1 MMGFR
6 RFAPKLYYQLSL
18 DRLVPQNHLLRLI
31 AEVIDFSFVYPLAR
45 PYYSHTGQPS
55 VDPVVLFKA
64 LLIGYLYGITSERR
78 LMEEIQVNLAYRWF
92 LGYDLDE
99 AIPDHSVLSKARV
112 RFGMDVFEAF
122 FNRTVDLCREA
133 GLVHG
138 EATFVDSTLI
148 QANAA
153 LASLEPSIATRPPMS
168 PKRYVKRLFE
178 ENPVE
183 DRTSPPV
190 PADGPPTEEP
200 ERVEERPATAKRRG
214 LNRRARSRTDPE
226 ASVIHHPTFGL
237 HLAYKAHMA
246 VDDHPARVITAA
258 VVTPGATADEYL
270 LEELLWRHRQR
281 VGRLPRHVVADRRY
295 GTFHH
300 YRYLA
305 ELGIQAAIAQRLG
318 KRRNPGGAW
327 NIHHFR
333 YDAEAD
339 TYICPAGQMLHR
351 RKVRPSTRTILYK
364 APLGVCQACQFRS
377 QCSPS
382 GKERGLSRSFDRGFL
397 EQAQRWLETEEGK
410 RRLGQRKVYVETVF
424 AIAKDRHGMRRAQW
438 RGKWKVQIQ
447 VWLTAAAMNIK
458 KLARTTAAVGG
469 ASTRPLQAFS
479 RQIVRLVCRPRNHPR
494 GILLSAEYTPR
505 RALGNRPI
513 RYLPWQ
519 PMPANYCVARTSPP
533 ARRSFEG
540 AVLPADA
547 GWAAPSEP
555 PRSHSWCRP
564 AVVARRSP
572 ARRAQPAQGCGSA
585 RRAAASPPR

>member
-45 PYYSHTGQPS
+45 PHYSHTGQPS

-112 RFGMDVFEAF
+112 RFGMEVFEAF

-138 EATFVDSTLI
+138 EAAFVDSTLM

-178 ENPVE
+178 ENPVQ
-183 DRTSPPV
+183 DQAPPSV
-190 PADGPPTEEP
+190 PTADPPTEEP
-200 ERVEERPATAKRRG
+200 ARSEERPAAAAKRPG

-237 HLAYKAHMA
+237 HLAYKAHVA

-270 LEELLWRHRQR
+270 LEELLWHHRQR

-295 GTFHH
+295 GTLHH

-305 ELGIQAAIAQRLG
+305 ELGIQAVIAHRAG
-318 KRRNPGGAW
+318 KKRNAGGVW
-327 NIHHFR
+327 NIQDFR
-333 YDAEAD
+333 YDAESD
-339 TYICPAGQMLHR
+339 TYTCPAGQILAR
-351 RKVRPSTRTILYK
+351 RMVRPSNRTILYK
-364 APLGVCQACQFRS
+364 APPGVCQTCRFRS

-382 GKERGLSRSFDRGFL
+382 GKERGLSRSFDRRFL
-397 EQAQRWLETEEGK
+397 EEAQRWLTTEEGK
-410 RRLGQRKVYVETVF
+410 RRFGQRKVYVETVF
-424 AIAKDRHGMRRAQW
+424 AIAKDRHGLRRAQW

-458 KLARTTAAVGG
+458 KLARTTAAAGG
-469 ASTRPLQAFS
+469 ASAGAIWAFS
-479 RQIVRLVCRPRNHPR
+479 RRLIWRPSNWLRCLFPV
-494 GILLSAEYTPR
+494 LSATE
-505 RALGNRPI
+505 
-513 RYLPWQ
+513 
-519 PMPANYCVARTSPP
+519 
-533 ARRSFEG
+533 
-540 AVLPADA
+540 
-547 GWAAPSEP
+547 
-555 PRSHSWCRP
+555 
-564 AVVARRSP
+564 
-572 ARRAQPAQGCGSA
+572 
-585 RRAAASPPR
+585 

>member
-1 MMGFR
+1 MIDMGRLPPEGRKQPMMGLR

-18 DRLVPQNHLLRLI
+18 DRLVPQNHLLRRI
-31 AEVIDFSFVYPLAR
+31 AEVIDFSFVYRLAR

-99 AIPDHSVLSKARV
+99 TIPDHSVLSKARV
-112 RFGMDVFEAF
+112 RFGMEVFETF

-168 PKRYVKRLFE
+168 PKRYVKKLFQ

-183 DRTSPPV
+183 DQGPPSVQSDDPSVNKPGRSEDRPAAAKRPPV
-190 PADGPPTEEP
+190 
-200 ERVEERPATAKRRG
+200 
-214 LNRRARSRTDPE
+214 NQRARSRTDPE
-226 ASVIHHPTFGL
+226 ASVIDHPTFGL

-281 VGRLPRHVVADRRY
+281 VGRLPRDVVGDRRY
-295 GTFHH
+295 GTLHH

-305 ELGIQAAIAQRLG
+305 ELGIRAVIPHRAG
-318 KRRNPGGAW
+318 KKRNAGGVW
-327 NIHHFR
+327 NIQDFQ
-333 YDAEAD
+333 YSAESD
-339 TYICPAGQMLHR
+339 TYTCPAGETLAR
-351 RKVRPSTRTILYK
+351 YSVRASERMVAYR
-364 APLGVCQACQFRS
+364 APPGACRSCPLRS

-382 GKERGLSRSFDRGFL
+382 GKERGLRRSFDRGFL
-397 EQAQRWLETEEGK
+397 EEAQRWLETEEGK
-410 RRLGQRKVYVETVF
+410 HRRQQRKVYVETVF
-424 AIAKDRHGMRRAQW
+424 AIAKDRHGLRRAQW

-458 KLARTTAAVGG
+458 KLARATAVAGG
-469 ASTRPLQAFS
+469 ASAGALQAFS
-479 RQIVRLVCRPRNHPR
+479 RQLVCLISRPRNHLR
-494 GILLSAEYTPR
+494 GILLALVHALR
-505 RALGNRPI
+505 RALGNRPEE
-513 RYLPWQ
+513 YPTLLPWG
-519 PMPANYCVARTSPP
+519 ARTGGMRDMSHNPNWT
-533 ARRSFEG
+533 
-540 AVLPADA
+540 AVRGP
-547 GWAAPSEP
+547 
-555 PRSHSWCRP
+555 
-564 AVVARRSP
+564 
-572 ARRAQPAQGCGSA
+572 
-585 RRAAASPPR
+585 